1 MKHKWYMLIVLLA
14 AVLLFTGCDFSTI
27 EDLYCLPKRSEDYE
41 NIQSAIDDA
50 MSGYEYSAP
59 LNGVNVQAVQTVD
72 LDGDNV
78 KEYLLFAKGSSEK
91 PLCVFIFAQRSG
103 NYELVDTIES
113 AGSAFDQVEYARMD
127 DRPGYEMIIGR
138 QISDQVVRSVSVYT
152 MIADNVELLVSDN
165 YTKFLPFNMDGDAR
179 SELLVLSSGEENTDN
194 GIAVLYSMEGDVMRR
209 SPEAKMSA
217 PAENIRRI
225 LTGRLI
231 DGVPAVYVASQLG
244 ENAIVTDI
252 YANVYDRFMNVTFS
266 NDHDTSISTLR
277 NYFVY
282 AEDLDNDGILELPHL
297 VEMRIP
303 EGAQGGESQH
313 LIRWYEI
320 TSTGAEIT
328 KICTY
333 HNFVGGWY
341 IEFERDIYNQI
352 TVTQEGN
359 TYTFGVWNEDFSVCE
374 KLMTV
379 YVLTGQKRDE
389 QAVMDNRF
397 ILHRSDN
404 VIYAAKLE
412 VVSAE
417 LNMTQHS
424 LVNSFKLIEKD
435 WYTGET

>member
-1 MKHKWYMLIVLLA
+1 MKKWNMLFLLLAVVLL
-14 AVLLFTGCDFSTI
+14 LTGCDFSTV
-27 EDLYCLPKRSEDYE
+27 EDFYCLPKRSEDYE
-41 NIQSAIDDA
+41 NIQSAMDEVMD
-50 MSGYEYSAP
+50 GYEYSAP

-72 LDGDNV
+72 LDGDHI

-91 PLCVFIFAQRSG
+91 PLCVFIFALRDGS
-103 NYELVDTIES
+103 YKLVDTVES
-113 AGSAFDQVEYARMD
+113 TGSAFDQVEYARMND
-127 DRPGYEMIIGR
+127 NAGYELIIGR

-152 MIADNVELLVSDN
+152 MADDSMELLVSDN
-165 YTKFLPFNMDGDAR
+165 YTKFLTFNLDSDVR
-179 SELLVLSSGEENTDN
+179 PELLVLSPGEEKTDN
-194 GIAVLYSMEGDVMRR
+194 GIAVLYSFVGDAIQR
-209 SPEAKMSA
+209 SPEAQMSA

-252 YANVYDRFMNVTFS
+252 YANVSDRFINVTYS

-277 NYFVY
+277 NYYVY
-282 AEDLDNDGILELPHL
+282 ADDLDDDGILELPDL
-297 VEMRIP
+297 VEMRMP
-303 EGAQGGESQH
+303 EGTEGGESQH

-320 TSTGAEIT
+320 TSTGAEVT

-341 IEFERDIYNQI
+341 IEFGHDIYQRI
-352 TVTQEGN
+352 TVSQEGN
-359 TYTFGVWNEDFSVCE
+359 TYTFSVWNEEFTDCQ
-374 KLMTV
+374 KLMTLF
-379 YVLTGQKRDE
+379 VLTGQKRDE
-389 QAVMDNRF
+389 QAVMDNQF

-404 VIYAAKLE
+404 VIFAAKLE

-424 LVNSFKLIEKD
+424 FVNSFRLIEKD

>member
-1 MKHKWYMLIVLLA
+1 MRKRNIFWILLA
-14 AVLLFTGCDFSTI
+14 AVLLFTGCDFSTV
-27 EDLYCLPKRSEDYE
+27 EDFYCLPKRSEEYE
-41 NIQSAIDDA
+41 NIQSAMDEVMD
-50 MSGYEYSAP
+50 GYEYSAP

-78 KEYLLFAKGSSEK
+78 KEYLLFAKGTSEK
-91 PLCVFIFAQRSG
+91 PLCVFIFALRSG
-103 NYELVDTIES
+103 SYKLVDTIES
-113 AGSAFDQVEYARMD
+113 TGSAFDQVEYARMD
-127 DRPGYEMIIGR
+127 DNAGYELIIGR

-152 MIADNVELLVSDN
+152 MSDDSMELLVSDN
-165 YTKFLPFNMDGDAR
+165 YTKFLTFNLDSDVQT
-179 SELLVLSSGEENTDN
+179 ELLVLSPGEENTDN
-194 GIAVLYSMEGDVMRR
+194 GIAVLYSMTGGVMHR
-209 SPEAKMSA
+209 SSEAKMSA

-252 YANVYDRFMNVTFS
+252 YANVSDRFTNVTFS

-277 NYFVY
+277 NYYVY
-282 AEDLDNDGILELPHL
+282 AEDLNNDGILELPHL
-297 VEMRIP
+297 EQMRMP
-303 EGAQGGESQH
+303 EGAEGGESQH

-341 IEFERDIYNQI
+341 IEFEQDIYKRI

-359 TYTFGVWNEDFSVCE
+359 TYTFGIWNEDFSACE
-374 KLMTV
+374 KLMTLF
-379 YVLTGQKRDE
+379 VLTGQKRDE

-397 ILHRSDN
+397 VLHRSDN

-424 LVNSFKLIEKD
+424 FVNSFNLIEKD

>member
-1 MKHKWYMLIVLLA
+1 MRKWNIVYVLLA
-14 AVLLFTGCDFSTI
+14 VILLFTGCDFSTV
-27 EDLYCLPKRSEDYE
+27 EDFYCLPKRSEEYE
-41 NIQSAIDDA
+41 NIQSAMDEVMD
-50 MSGYEYSAP
+50 GYEYSAP

-78 KEYLLFAKGSSEK
+78 KEYLLFAKGTSEK
-91 PLCVFIFAQRSG
+91 PLCVFIFALRSG
-103 NYELVDTIES
+103 SFRLVDTIES
-113 AGSAFDQVEYARMD
+113 TGSAFDQVEYARMD
-127 DRPGYEMIIGR
+127 NNGGYELIIGR
-138 QISDQVVRSVSVYT
+138 QISDQVVRAVSVYT
-152 MIADNVELLVSDN
+152 MSEDSMELLVSDN
-165 YTKFLPFNMDGDAR
+165 YTKFLTFNLDADIQT
-179 SELLVLSSGEENTDN
+179 ELLVLSPGEENTDN
-194 GIAVLYSMEGDVMRR
+194 GIAVLYSMEGDVMQR

-252 YANVYDRFMNVTFS
+252 YANVSDRFMNVTFS

-277 NYFVY
+277 NYYVY
-282 AEDLDNDGILELPHL
+282 ADDLDDDGILELPHL
-297 VEMRIP
+297 EEMRMP
-303 EGAQGGESQH
+303 EGAEGGESQH

-320 TSTGAEIT
+320 TSKGSEIT

-341 IEFERDIYNQI
+341 IEFERDIYNRI

-359 TYTFGVWNEDFSVCE
+359 TYTFGVWNENFTSCE
-374 KLMTV
+374 KLMTL

-424 LVNSFKLIEKD
+424 FVNSFKLIEKD

>member
-1 MKHKWYMLIVLLA
+1 MRKWNIVYVLLA
-14 AVLLFTGCDFSTI
+14 VILLFTGCDFSTV
-27 EDLYCLPKRSEDYE
+27 EDFYCLPKRSEEYE
-41 NIQSAIDDA
+41 NIQSAMDEVMD
-50 MSGYEYSAP
+50 GYEYSAP

-78 KEYLLFAKGSSEK
+78 KEYLLFAKGTSEK
-91 PLCVFIFAQRSG
+91 PLCVFIFALRSG
-103 NYELVDTIES
+103 SFRLVDTIES
-113 AGSAFDQVEYARMD
+113 TGSAFDQVEYARMD
-127 DRPGYEMIIGR
+127 NNGGYELIIGR
-138 QISDQVVRSVSVYT
+138 QISDQVVRAVSVYT
-152 MIADNVELLVSDN
+152 MSEDSMELLVSDN
-165 YTKFLPFNMDGDAR
+165 YTKFLTFNLDADIQT
-179 SELLVLSSGEENTDN
+179 ELLVLSPGEENTDN
-194 GIAVLYSMEGDVMRR
+194 GIAVLYSMEGDVMQR

-252 YANVYDRFMNVTFS
+252 YANVSDRFMNVTFS

-277 NYFVY
+277 NYYVY
-282 AEDLDNDGILELPHL
+282 ADDLDDDGILELPHL
-297 VEMRIP
+297 EEMRMP
-303 EGAQGGESQH
+303 EGAEGGESQH

-320 TSTGAEIT
+320 TSKGSEIT

-341 IEFERDIYNQI
+341 IEFERDIYNRI

-359 TYTFGVWNEDFSVCE
+359 TYTFGVWNEDFTSCE
-374 KLMTV
+374 KLMTL

-424 LVNSFKLIEKD
+424 FVNSFKLIEKD